1 MLLIQSAKRATWNL
15 YNPMTDNVLNV
26 QFKLPKKR
34 FCGFAKG
41 WLIAMNMNLV
51 VTLINPFYRVK
62 GKKKR
67 EDSIINLPPQDRN
80 YGNFLHEQVI
90 AAFVI
95 KPTISV
101 DPILNPNN
109 CIVVAIYEGRGIL
122 AFIRLN
128 KDTTWTYVDE
138 SLSFIQDVVHV
149 EDKFYVV
156 EEGGTLFS
164 FDIISQCIS
173 NKQLVAQG
181 IESDE
186 VQKTYLVVLNDKELL
201 MVLRYI
207 TFKDR
212 CRVTTKVEI
221 FELNF
226 DKYEWVEKNTLGDV
240 ALFLGDNFSIFVVAS
255 NFSGCRPNCIYFDH
269 DYERI
274 ERGYDKKPLHRDF
287 GVYDIERQSFSQPY
301 TSDANTLMEKTMQP
315 PYWVGVPTFLL

>member
-1 MLLIQSAKRATWNL
+1 MGNEGLIHHSMVVQESISPDEPSDEKDHNSPHPPMLLIHSAKKGTWNL
-15 YNPMTDNVLNV
+15 YNPMTDNVLDV

-51 VTLINPFYRVK
+51 VTLINSFYRVK

-67 EDSIINLPPQDRN
+67 EDSIINLPPLDHN

-95 KPTISV
+95 KATISA

-109 CIVVAIYEGRGIL
+109 CIVVVTYEGRGKL

-138 SLSFIQDVVHV
+138 SLSLIQDVVHV

-156 EEGGTLFS
+156 EEGATLFS
-164 FDIISQCIS
+164 FDITSQCIS
-173 NKQLVAQG
+173 NKQMVAQG
-181 IESDE
+181 IE
-186 VQKTYLVVLNDKELL
+186 YLVVLNSKELL

-226 DKYEWVEKNTLGDV
+226 DKYEWIEKNTLGDV
-240 ALFLGDNFSIFVVAS
+240 AIFLGDNFSIYVVAS
-255 NFSGCRPNCIYFDH
+255 NFSGCRLNCIYFNH

-274 ERGYDKKPLHRDF
+274 E
-287 GVYDIERQSFSQPY
+287 
-301 TSDANTLMEKTMQP
+301 
-315 PYWVGVPTFLL
+315 